1 MLCGDLNEKEIQK
14 GGYMYTY
21 SWFTLLCSRN
31 EHNIAKQ
38 QYSNLKKNKV
48 FLTPL
53 PKFFFLGLFILS
65 LNVCLTHITLQ
76 AWVLW

>member
-1 MLCGDLNEKEIQK
+1 MKRKSKKGDICIHTADSLCCAAEMN
-14 GGYMYTY
+14 T
-21 SWFTLLCSRN
+21 TL
-31 EHNIAKQ
+31 Q
-38 QYSNLKKNKV
+38 SNNTPIKKKINKV